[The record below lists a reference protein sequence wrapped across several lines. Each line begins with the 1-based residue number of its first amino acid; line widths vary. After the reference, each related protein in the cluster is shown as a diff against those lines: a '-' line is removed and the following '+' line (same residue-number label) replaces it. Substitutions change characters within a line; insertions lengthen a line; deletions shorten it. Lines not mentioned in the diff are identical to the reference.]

1 MVLSITL
8 RFYTKDLHEDKHLLS
23 KELQIINRFVMTTL
37 LDICLTR
44 NFLSVQIYLC
54 YDLSFALSYFSY
66 FFSIKNLKRLNRFS
80 SSLLPILNFFPY
92 FEIIYFF
99 EGKRGIW
106 RPNETAAEEFRR
118 FVQKGKALNW
128 PEGQVGVVYN
138 KIKFVCRYL

>member
-1 MVLSITL
+1 MYQLVLSITL
-8 RFYTKDLHEDKHLLS
+8 RFYTKDLHEDKHLLN

-37 LDICLTR
+37 LDICSTR

-54 YDLSFALSYFSY
+54 HDLSFALIFPP
-66 FFSIKNLKRLNRFS
+66 FFYKKFEKIESVFKFTAPYTK
-80 SSLLPILNFFPY
+80 FFP
-92 FEIIYFF
+92 IIYFF
-99 EGKRGIW
+99 EGKRGIR